1 MLLWEDGR
9 TTEVA
14 VTNERLGSQVNTLR
28 LTARAMYGTQT
39 LTAERSQT
47 FYAAL
52 FSDPEL
58 TRKCSDVKDSDY
70 GAGDGGFGEA
80 VFQ

>member
-1 MLLWEDGR
+1 MFTVEDGR

-58 TRKCSDVKDSDY
+58 TRKCSDIWPGQTPS
-70 GAGDGGFGEA
+70 ELP
-80 VFQ
+80 